1 MNRKNKC
8 SKISRFLLLIICGI
22 CMCLECWPMVRNE
35 SMAAYLFV
43 YFMNN
48 SPEGEQLYFAVSRD
62 GYNYIPLNDGKRIV
76 NLDDIARWKCIRD
89 PHILR
94 GHDRKTFYMVA
105 TDMKSSVGW
114 SSNDGIVLC
123 KSIDL
128 INWRITAVDF
138 PTEFPHLYTRDD
150 LKRVWAAQTI
160 DDEKEKKYMVYYSLQ
175 NKDDY
180 LTIYY
185 SYANSDFT
193 VLSEPK
199 KMVDYG
205 SSIIDAD
212 IVKHDNLYH
221 MFLAG
226 IWKVTAPDLKGPW
239 SPLDKNK
246 KYQQTDKKAEGPGV
260 FQINNSTDWILM
272 YDCYMDGYYQFC
284 RSSDLEH
291 FELMA
296 QTKTNGLFTPR
307 HGTVIGITEGEL
319 LRLIEAFPSKKM
331 FNYLK

>member
-1 MNRKNKC
+1 
-8 SKISRFLLLIICGI
+8 
-22 CMCLECWPMVRNE
+22 
-35 SMAAYLFV
+35 
-43 YFMNN
+43 
-48 SPEGEQLYFAVSRD
+48 
-62 GYNYIPLNDGKRIV
+62 
-76 NLDDIARWKCIRD
+76 
-89 PHILR
+89 
-94 GHDRKTFYMVA
+94 MVA

-150 LKRVWAAQTI
+150 LKRVWAPQTI
-160 DDEKEKKYMVYYSLQ
+160 YDEKEKKYMVYYSLQ

-246 KYQQTDKKAEGPGV
+246 KYQQTDKKAE
-260 FQINNSTDWILM
+260 
-272 YDCYMDGYYQFC
+272 
-284 RSSDLEH
+284 
-291 FELMA
+291 
-296 QTKTNGLFTPR
+296 
-307 HGTVIGITEGEL
+307 
-319 LRLIEAFPSKKM
+319 
-331 FNYLK
+331 